1 MSQLER
7 NKEDG
12 NKPNPGR
19 RRFFKFGLAGAGA
32 AAVVGGGLTIIKRM
46 EGIP

>member
-19 RRFFKFGLAGAGA
+19 RRLGGEPISGA
-32 AAVVGGGLTIIKRM
+32 LS
-46 EGIP
+46 